1 MKRDTLSTIFLLL
14 FAIYFT
20 IESYRFGLGDWG
32 MPGPGYFPFGAG
44 LLFGIISL
52 SVMLSALRKVPK
64 EMPRG
69 SLERLQWKNIVLIIL
84 GMLAYILCL
93 NKVGFILCTFLLVVM
108 FIRIVS
114 HWRWVNSIIIA
125 LSITLAF
132 HFLFDV
138 LLNAQLPMGPFKF
151 LRG

>member
-1 MKRDTLSTIFLLL
+1 
-14 FAIYFT
+14 
-20 IESYRFGLGDWG
+20 

-52 SVMLSALRKVPK
+52 SVMLSAFRKVP
-64 EMPRG
+64 EEIPRK
-69 SLERLQWKNIVLIIL
+69 SPEKLQWQNIVLIIV
-84 GMLAYILCL
+84 GMLAYILCF

>member
-1 MKRDTLSTIFLLL
+1 MKRDIVSSIFWVLL
-14 FAIYFT
+14 AIYFT

-64 EMPRG
+64 EMPRE
-69 SLERLQWKNIVLIIL
+69 SLERLQWKNIVLIIA

-93 NKVGFILCTFLLVVM
+93 NKVGFIVCTFLLVVF
-108 FIRIVS
+108 FIRIVA
-114 HWRWVNSIIIA
+114 HWRWFNSIVIA

-132 HFLFDV
+132 HLFFDA
-138 LLNAQLPMGPFKF
+138 LLNAQLPMGLFKF